1 FLKRYFR
8 RVPLLDYQK
17 LRQSRSLLSSNRSHV
32 MCTVERSAI
41 LLQKGTLCSI
51 FRSGQ
56 LPSIIVMEKLSMGR
70 GAESLLTLTNQKNTE
85 RCWPKQKYYKQIN
98 PNSNCSKPSD
108 CLMVNCIFWR
118 SIWIDSSSLVH
129 ILTTRFTVIRLKRG
143 SRSEERRVGKEC
155 RSRWAAEY
163 EQEKREERGD
173 ESKLGKNNTTHSSHR
188 VRLSDR

>member
-1 FLKRYFR
+1 
-8 RVPLLDYQK
+8 
-17 LRQSRSLLSSNRSHV
+17 

-85 RCWPKQKYYKQIN
+85 RCWPKQKYYKQNN

-108 CLMVNCIFWR
+108 CLMGNCIFWR
-118 SIWIDSSSLVH
+118 SIWIDSSRDRKS
-129 ILTTRFTVIRLKRG
+129 TRL
-143 SRSEERRVGKEC
+143 
-155 RSRWAAEY
+155 
-163 EQEKREERGD
+163 
-173 ESKLGKNNTTHSSHR
+173 NSSH
-188 VRLSDR
+188 VS